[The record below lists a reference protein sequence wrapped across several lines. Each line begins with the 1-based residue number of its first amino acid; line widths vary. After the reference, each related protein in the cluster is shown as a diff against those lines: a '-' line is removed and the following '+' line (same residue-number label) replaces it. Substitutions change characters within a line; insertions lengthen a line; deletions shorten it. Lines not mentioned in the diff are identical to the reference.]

1 MSSLASIPQDLTEKA
16 VQLSNSCP
24 LEKWHPRVANLLRS
38 KFGEKWMI
46 ACSGGAD
53 SLFCLLVIWGAY
65 PELRKNLTV
74 LHFNHKLRGTESDK
88 DENFVKDTAK
98 ALSIRFVS
106 ESQVE
111 SKKIDEASLRDQRRE
126 FFCKAMAQLNGRIL
140 LQGHHLDDVA
150 ETFLWRIARGVG
162 AEGLCAPRPVQIHK
176 DFFFAR
182 PLLSLQR
189 SKIHHLLN
197 QNKIAWREDQSNQS
211 EQYLRNRLR
220 KNTLPNWKNDSDR
233 DLLKGILQTRE
244 LIDEQVDALNKWA
257 ENAFNSSLEK
267 DKLSIGKLK
276 QYPRAIIRK
285 VLSLWLSTEKTLST
299 VHQYH
304 LNHILDALSASD
316 SFKIQ
321 LSDTL
326 IVYQRQNLL
335 SKEFRSLSPTNW
347 SRSSLP
353 LDSVTFLP
361 NRTTVQAGLES
372 LESKLKEKI
381 LNGNIDQN
389 NRAYISGNIVPRELY
404 IRQRKPGDRF
414 TPLGSNGSRKVKDC
428 MIDRQWDQHKKENC
442 PLITDQ
448 NDRILWIP
456 GFPPDHSSRITAD
469 TREVIRLTYKESGT

>member
-24 LEKWHPRVANLLRS
+24 FEKWHPRVANLLQS
-38 KFGEKWMI
+38 KEGEKWMI

-88 DENFVKDTAK
+88 DENFVKDTAD

-111 SKKIDEASLRDQRRE
+111 SKKSDEASLRDHRRE
-126 FFCKAMAQLNGRIL
+126 FFCKAMAQLNGGIL

-162 AEGLCAPRPVQIHK
+162 TEGLCAPRPVQIHK

-189 SKIHHLLN
+189 SEIHHLLN

-211 EQYLRNRLR
+211 EQYRRNRLR

-233 DLLKGILQTRE
+233 DLLNGILHTRE
-244 LIDEQVDALNKWA
+244 LIEEQADALNKWA
-257 ENAFNSSLEK
+257 DEALISSLK
-267 DKLSIGKLK
+267 DDKLSVSKLS
-276 QYPRAIIRK
+276 QYPQAIIRK
-285 VLSLWLSTEKTLST
+285 VISLWLSIEDTIST

-304 LNHILDALSASD
+304 LNYIIDALLKSD
-316 SFKIQ
+316 PLKIQ
-321 LSDTL
+321 LSSTL
-326 IVYQRQNLL
+326 TIVQRKNFLT
-335 SKEFRSLSPTNW
+335 KELKLPAPINWPRSF
-347 SRSSLP
+347 LP
-353 LDSVTFLP
+353 LNSSTYLP
-361 NRTTVQAGLES
+361 DKATIRADLIS
-372 LESKLKEKI
+372 LDTNLKEKI
-381 LNGNIDQN
+381 LNGKID
-389 NRAYISGNIVPRELY
+389 RSFHAYLSFNFLEEELY
-404 IRQRKPGDRF
+404 VRQRKPGDRF
-414 TPLGSNGSRKVKDC
+414 TPLGAKGSRKVKDC
-428 MIDRQWDQHKKENC
+428 MIDRQWDQQKKEKC
-442 PLITDQ
+442 PLVADQ
-448 NDRILWIP
+448 DDKILWIP
-456 GFPPDHSSRITAD
+456 GFPPDHSSRITANNV
-469 TREVIRLTYKESGT
+469 EVIRLTYKESGT